1 MGSSLVRL
9 DPARAPLVPL
19 ALAFGAGIAL
29 APVITPAIGWA
40 AAGSALV
47 AGAGLLWLGRP
58 GLATAGLLLGVAAAG
73 TLRAAE
79 PPLPPDHVARL
90 TLPARAV
97 VEGRLAAEPT
107 PLAPDRMRLLLEV
120 ERVQDEPRQG
130 PVLVT
135 LYGEPPPLG
144 PGYRIRGPMRL
155 HRAAGL
161 RNPGGFDHGA
171 WLRRQGIHVTGSA
184 RADRLVILDEPP
196 PPWAV
201 RLRRAA
207 LDAMRRVLP
216 PVSAALLA
224 GLLLGDR
231 SALPADVD
239 ENFRAAGVY
248 HILAVSGFNVALVA
262 GAAFALAGLAGAGRR
277 AAALAAIAGVLAF
290 AGVAGPEPSVLR
302 AVVMAVLVL
311 AAAILEREAAVLNS
325 LALAA
330 LGILAARPQ
339 DLEDPGFQLSF
350 AATLGIV
357 LAPIPR
363 GLVAGALGVSLAAQ
377 AAVLPVALWHF
388 NQLSTLAPLAN
399 LVVVPLAAAATV
411 LGLLAVAAGAASTA
425 VGALFLEASWPVLLA
440 LRAVAA
446 LVAAVP
452 GALLRLPAPP
462 WTAVVAYVL
471 GLALALTWWR
481 WREAAPP
488 RGRRAG
494 VGALVALAAALLLA
508 VWPLL
513 RPPDGRL
520 RLTVLDVGQGDA
532 IALETPDGRAYLVD
546 TGPGGGY
553 RLDAGDRVIAPY
565 LWNRGIR
572 RLAGV
577 FTTHGDLD
585 HAGGLASVLR
595 HFPVA
600 RTTPPVTREWI
611 GGAASL
617 LPLTEPEPGRRG
629 NAGALA
635 LRLDFGA
642 ASFLLASDLDA
653 AAEARLVAAG
663 APLAATVLKVAHHGS
678 RHSSTAPFLDRVQP
692 ALAVISVGARNTYGH
707 PAPETLRRLAEV
719 GARVYRTDRDGAVLF
734 ETDGAVLTVTRWAT
748 GAVERF
754 CLSPE
759 GCPGSPAV
767 E

>member
-1 MGSSLVRL
+1 VTPVPL
-9 DPARAPLVPL
+9 DPTRAPLAPL
-19 ALAFGAGIAL
+19 ALAFAAGIAL
-29 APVITPAIGWA
+29 APLVTPAAGWA
-40 AAGSALV
+40 LAAAVLISCAS
-47 AGAGLLWLGRP
+47 LLRLGRL
-58 GLATAGLLLGVAAAG
+58 GLATACLLAGVAAAG
-73 TLRAAE
+73 TLRGAE

-90 TLPARAV
+90 PLPARGML
-97 VEGRLAAEPT
+97 EGRLAAEPT
-107 PLAPDRMRLLLEV
+107 PLEANRTRLLV
-120 ERVQDEPRQG
+120 DAERVDGEPRQG
-130 PVLVT
+130 RVLVT

-144 PGYRIRGPMRL
+144 TGYRVRAPVRL
-155 HRAAGL
+155 HHAAGL

-184 RADRLVILDEPP
+184 RADRLVILDEPA

-201 RLRRAA
+201 RVRRAA
-207 LDAMRRVLP
+207 LDAMQRVLP

-231 SALPADVD
+231 STLPADVD

-262 GAAFALAGLAGAGRR
+262 GAVFGLARLGGGGRR
-277 AAALAAIAGVLAF
+277 AAALAAIVAVVGF
-290 AGVAGPEPSVLR
+290 AGVAGAEPSVLR
-302 AVVMAVLVL
+302 AVIMAVLVL
-311 AAAILEREAAVLNS
+311 GAVILERQAAVLNS

-330 LGILAARPQ
+330 LVILAARPQ
-339 DLEDPGFQLSF
+339 DLADPGFQLSF
-350 AATLGIV
+350 AATAGIV

-411 LGLLAVAAGAASTA
+411 LGLLAVAVGALTA
-425 VGALFLEASWPVLLA
+425 AAGALFLEAAWPVLLA

-452 GALLRLPAPP
+452 GALLHLPAPH
-462 WTAVVAYVL
+462 WTAVVAYVAA
-471 GLALALTWWR
+471 LALALAWWR
-481 WREAAPP
+481 WREPAP
-488 RGRRAG
+488 RRSRRAG
-494 VGALVALAAALLLA
+494 LAALGALAAALA
-508 VWPLL
+508 VATWPLL

-520 RLTVLDVGQGDA
+520 RVIVLDVGQGDA
-532 IALETPDGRAYLVD
+532 IALETPDGRAYLID
-546 TGPGGGY
+546 AGPGGGH
-553 RLDAGDRVIAPY
+553 RLDAGERVVAPY
-565 LWNRGIR
+565 FWNRGIR

-577 FTTHGDLD
+577 FTTHDDLD

-595 HFPVA
+595 YFPVG
-600 RTTPPVTREWI
+600 RTTPPVAREWI
-611 GGAASL
+611 GGASL

-635 LRLDFGA
+635 LRLDYGA

-663 APLAATVLKVAHHGS
+663 APLTATVLKVAHHGS
-678 RHSSTAPFLDRVQP
+678 RHSSTAPFLARVRP

-707 PAPETLRRLAEV
+707 PGPETLRRLEGV

-734 ETDGAVLTVTRWAT
+734 ETDGAVLTVIRWAS

-759 GCPGSPAV
+759 GCAS
-767 E
+767 

>member
-29 APVITPAIGWA
+29 APVITPVIGWA

-130 PVLVT
+130 PVVVT

-231 SALPADVD
+231 STLPADVD
-239 ENFRAAGVY
+239 EHFRAAGVY
-248 HILAVSGFNVALVA
+248 HVLAVSGFNVALVG
-262 GAAFALAGLAGAGRR
+262 GAVFALARLAGGRR
-277 AAALAAIAGVLAF
+277 TAALAAIAAVVGF
-290 AGVAGPEPSVLR
+290 AGVVGPEPSVLR

-311 AAAILEREAAVLNS
+311 GAVILERQAAVLNS

-330 LGILAARPQ
+330 LAILAARPH
-339 DLEDPGFQLSF
+339 DLGDPGFQLSF
-350 AATLGIV
+350 AATAGIV

-363 GLVAGALGVSLAAQ
+363 RLVAGALGVSLAAQ

-388 NQLSTLAPLAN
+388 NQVSTLAPLAN
-399 LVVVPLAAAATV
+399 LVVVPLAASATV
-411 LGLLAVAAGAASTA
+411 LGLLAVAAGALTA
-425 VGALFLEASWPVLLA
+425 AAGAPFLEAAWPVLLA
-440 LRAVAA
+440 LRAVTA
-446 LVAAVP
+446 LVAAIP
-452 GALLRLPAPP
+452 GALLRLPAPH
-462 WTAVVAYVL
+462 WTAVVAYVAAL
-471 GLALALTWWR
+471 VLALTWWR
-481 WREAAPP
+481 WREPAP
-488 RGRRAG
+488 RRSRRAG
-494 VGALVALAAALLLA
+494 LAALGALAAALA
-508 VWPLL
+508 VATWPLL

-520 RLTVLDVGQGDA
+520 RVTVLDVGQGDA

-565 LWNRGIR
+565 LWNRGIL

-600 RTTPPVTREWI
+600 RTAPPVTREWI
-611 GGAASL
+611 GGAAL

-678 RHSSTAPFLDRVQP
+678 RHSSTTPFLDRVRP

-707 PAPETLRRLAEV
+707 PAPQTLRRLAEV

-748 GAVERF
+748 GAVDRF

-759 GCPGSPAV
+759 GCPAHRR
-767 E
+767 